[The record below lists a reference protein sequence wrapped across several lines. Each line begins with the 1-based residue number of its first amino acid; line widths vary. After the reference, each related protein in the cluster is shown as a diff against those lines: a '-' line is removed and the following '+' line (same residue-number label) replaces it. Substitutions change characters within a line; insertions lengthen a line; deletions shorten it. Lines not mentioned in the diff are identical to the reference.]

1 MKTCTKYFLFL
12 MLSGFSAVTLAS
24 SIQSKDLD
32 SSATSLPQN
41 PSGLKNPGSLS
52 KPPAT
57 TDIRKPSNR
66 GLKNPANQETVHTK
80 PCDPL
85 SSSCPKDKTLPT
97 PSDKSFGK
105 PSGDNVRNPKQ

>member
-1 MKTCTKYFLFL
+1 MKMHTKFFLLLIF
-12 MLSGFSAVTLAS
+12 SGLSAVALAS
-24 SIQSKDLD
+24 SIESKDLD
-32 SSATSLPQN
+32 ASATSLPQN

-66 GLKNPANQETVHTK
+66 GIKNPANQEAVNTK

-97 PSDKSFGK
+97 PSDKSFEK
-105 PSGDNVRNPKQ
+105 PSGDSVRNPKQ